1 MTAETFMLI
10 FATTFGVSTVP
21 GLTDAECAF
30 MAMQAPLVVAQ
41 QSRTSGVPVRLIEAR
56 CERSA

>member
-1 MTAETFMLI
+1 MTFVLI

-21 GLTDAECAF
+21 GMTEMECAW
-30 MAMQAPLVVAQ
+30 AVNSAPMVVAQ

-56 CERSA
+56 CERNT